1 MTSKPSK
8 PAIVT
13 MPLTFLRQYGLLPI
27 ATILL
32 LVTQHSQ
39 AQSQGTAAALIEEV
53 VVTARKRVESLVD
66 TPIAITAMSG
76 DAMEARGMTQL
87 SDMAASTPSLTF
99 VDVTSVTGSSS
110 ASVVYIRGVGQSFA
124 TATSEPGVGI
134 YVDGVYMA
142 RNVGQVFNIVDL
154 ERVEVLRGPQGTLF
168 GRNTVGG
175 AISIHT
181 KKPTDEFSISGSV
194 TAGNYDRLDGKIIVN
209 GAISNNLFG
218 KLSVGRFTRDG
229 MVDRPTDGLNQGNR
243 DRTAARI
250 ALRWLPSE
258 NLEINFAAD
267 GTVAREDGTPS
278 LLRTIVWDSGIF
290 NPAGLPLAPP
300 GTSDPSSY
308 AINVPFDYP
317 VDNLVLENNYIIN
330 YFAGLSCFSG
340 FGEPWNPGADQTNPA
355 CYGSQYQLEG
365 VRKNMGTYD
374 TRSRD
379 DVWGM
384 TLTLDYEFSNFSLKS
399 ITAYRDAKS
408 TYGRDADG
416 SPLKIYHYS
425 GLMDQNQFS
434 QEIQLVGTAFS
445 DKLDWVVGAYY
456 LDEEVVNPEP
466 VVFTSLE
473 FVSGG
478 NTDNTSYAAF
488 FQGTFSLTERLDIT
502 GGIRYTRD
510 EKDSLPLQ
518 PFTANYTPN
527 PAFNPGNLVLPAVTV
542 SQEFTQTTPMLN
554 LSYRVTD
561 NLMTYATYS
570 EGYKSGGATFRIF
583 PIFPETPLYGP
594 EEVQSFEIGAKYEN
608 NGYRLNLAAFSMDY
622 ENIQV
627 SIFTNIAPV
636 IKNGG
641 EGEVNGFELEAFM
654 PLGGSFFVEG
664 SFSYLDAKY
673 TAIDPGA
680 TEINLNS
687 KFAMTPKTQASLGIS
702 KVFTLGGGSEVIPRL
717 EWLYTGDRY
726 NDATNTPDLIQ
737 PSFDL
742 INAMVA
748 WNSADGKYGVTLGVE
763 NLTDEDYILG
773 GYSNLIGGQMNVF
786 PAYDRQVYGTFRW
799 HF

>member
-1 MTSKPSK
+1 MASKSAKHLP
-8 PAIVT
+8 VET
-13 MPLTFLRQYGLLPI
+13 PLTTLNLRTVLALMTMLLPL
-27 ATILL
+27 TE
-32 LVTQHSQ
+32 HSH
-39 AQSQGTAAALIEEV
+39 AQSQGASAALIEEV
-53 VVTARKRVESLVD
+53 VVTARKRVESLAD

-87 SDMAASTPSLTF
+87 SDIAATTPSLTF

-154 ERVEVLRGPQGTLF
+154 ERVEILRGPQGTLF

-181 KKPTDEFSISGSV
+181 KKPTEEFSISGSL
-194 TAGNYDRLDGKIIVN
+194 TAGNYDRRDGKIIVN
-209 GAISNNLFG
+209 GAITDELFG
-218 KLSVGRFTRDG
+218 KLSIGRFTRDG

-243 DRTAARI
+243 DRTAARL
-250 ALRWLPSE
+250 ALRWLPSDKLE
-258 NLEINFAAD
+258 LNLAVD

-278 LLRTIVWDSGIF
+278 LLRTIVWNSGIF

-300 GTSDPSSY
+300 GTLNPSQY

-340 FGEPWNPGADQTNPA
+340 FGEAWNPGADQTNPA
-355 CYGSQYQLEG
+355 CYGSQYQLESE
-365 VRKNMGTYD
+365 RQNMGTYD
-374 TRSRD
+374 TKSTD
-379 DVWGM
+379 DVWGV
-384 TLTLDYEFSNFSLKS
+384 TFTLDYEFSNFSLKS
-399 ITAYRDAKS
+399 ITAYRDSKS

-434 QEIQLVGTAFS
+434 QEFQLMGTSFS
-445 DKLDWVVGAYY
+445 EKLDWVVGAYY

-466 VVFTSLE
+466 VVFTTLE

-478 NTDNTSYAAF
+478 NTENTSYAAF
-488 FQGTFSLTERLDIT
+488 LQGTYSLTERLDVT

-554 LSYRVTD
+554 LSYRATD
-561 NLMTYATYS
+561 DLMAYMTFS

-594 EEVQSFEIGAKYEN
+594 EEVQSFEVGVKYEK
-608 NGYRLNLAAFSMDY
+608 NGYRLNMAAFAMDY
-622 ENIQV
+622 DNIQV
-627 SIFTNIAPV
+627 SIFTNVAPV

-641 EGEVNGFELEAFM
+641 EGEVNGFELEAFL
-654 PLGGSFFVEG
+654 PLPDSLFVEA
-664 SFSYLDAKY
+664 SFSYLDAGY
-673 TAIDPGA
+673 TNIDPGA

-687 KFAMTPKTQASLGIS
+687 EFAMTPETQASLSIS
-702 KVFTLGGGSEVIPRL
+702 KVFGLSGGSEIIPRI
-717 EWLYTGDRY
+717 EWHYTGDRY
-726 NDATNTPDLIQ
+726 NDATNTVDLMQ
-737 PSFDL
+737 PSFTL
-742 INAMVA
+742 VNAMVA

-763 NLTDEDYILG
+763 NLTDQDYLLG

-786 PAYDRQVYGTFRW
+786 PAYDQQVYGTFRW
-799 HF
+799 QF